1 MGSSICANLLSL
13 LWKFEKKKIE
23 VFVNVSDA
31 SALVLI
37 WGGYSL
43 FATVF
48 FFSLCFNLFYGV
60 FLLDL

>member
-37 WGGYSL
+37 WGGIHYL
-43 FATVF
+43 LQC
-48 FFSLCFNLFYGV
+48 FFSLSVSTCFMESF
-60 FLLDL
+60 F